1 MTEENKKMLEYLL
14 STSEIA
20 RNVNPVLQSKIKFRV
35 GSNGV
40 GTWEHPETHC
50 EHLFRYNCSS
60 AAETGFRRSRAMMPF
75 QYMDKTG
82 KDFDWN
88 IYGVDS
94 EESKK
99 VVNAFLIK
107 FPEVSEHGF
116 GLYIYSKT
124 KGSGKTMLSCCIIN
138 ELAKRYVAYSYK
150 FCSVPDLIE
159 LTKDF
164 HNQEAQKAVRE
175 LYSCS
180 VLVLDDIGAQM
191 SKEWTNS
198 VLYRLINTRMNDK
211 RVTIYTSNMEM
222 DKLNLDERII
232 DRISAGT
239 YKVSLPE
246 VSIRQ
251 KEAWERKREVLYG
264 R

>member
-1 MTEENKKMLEYLL
+1 MLEYLL
-14 STSEIA
+14 STSELA
-20 RNVNPVLQSKIKFRV
+20 RSVNASLRGKIKFRV
-35 GSNGV
+35 GRD
-40 GTWEHPETHC
+40 GTGSWEHPETHC
-50 EHLFRYNCSS
+50 EYLFRYNCNS
-60 AAETGFRRSRAMMPF
+60 AAETGFRRIRAMMPF

-82 KDFDWN
+82 QDFDWSK
-88 IYGVDS
+88 YGTDIGGTKGIVNDYI
-94 EESKK
+94 SKFHDM
-99 VVNAFLIK
+99 N
-107 FPEVSEHGF
+107 ENGF
-116 GLYIYSKT
+116 GLYIHSKT

-180 VLVLDDIGAQM
+180 VLVLDDIGVQM
-191 SKEWTNS
+191 SKEWTNN

-211 RVTIYTSNMEM
+211 RVTIYTSNMEL

-232 DRISAGT
+232 DRIAAGT

-251 KEAWERKREVLYG
+251 REAEKRRREVLYG
-264 R
+264 A